1 MPYIESGPVHDMDI
15 PCVRMLAWVAPYTPT
30 GNEPR
35 RDNHEYRIEAFVQAT
50 KHMPRSMAL
59 DTETTGVWWRDTAFC
74 FTAAWEGESHF
85 IDLEALEQSS
95 HKQAVLNVLSNVKYL
110 IFHNAK
116 FDIEKLI
123 AAKLLL
129 RADLTPDRIHDT
141 QTQAH
146 LLDEHRSKRLKDLAR
161 TELGLETDEEE
172 ALKKIRE
179 LGLKKEDGYLP
190 IYRARP
196 DILIPY
202 ALKDAEFTY
211 ALWVKFQKQLAAK
224 GQALVNKYDKERAL
238 LLVILDIETAGMKVD
253 IPYVEEQ
260 IKSYGTRIIQ
270 AKKEI
275 QRISGR
281 KVFEDSDLV
290 PRRLD
295 SPEYNKAGTKILRTY
310 ETQNAAKERAARESF
325 NPNSPAQV
333 IDLFSDFGIFLTT
346 ASKDAMDEVDHPL
359 AAAILELRGLVKIRQ
374 TYLQAIRDEAVDGVL
389 HGNFRTTGT
398 VTGRF
403 SSGKHEA

>member
-1 MPYIESGPVHDMDI
+1 MDE
-15 PCVRMLAWVAPYTPT
+15 LW
-30 GNEPR
+30 NW
-35 RDNHEYRIEAFVQAT
+35 DNHRDPLGNLDHHVDTTDHVGRIEAFVQSCRRE
-50 KHMPRSMAL
+50 MPKAMSL

-74 FTAAWEGESHF
+74 LTAAWEGESHF
-85 IDLEALEQSS
+85 IDFEALKDSS
-95 HKQAVLNVLSNVKYL
+95 HWDTVKQILRTVKHL
-110 IFHNAK
+110 VFHNAK

-123 AAKLLL
+123 AAGLLD
-129 RADLTPDRIHDT
+129 RADLVNGRIHDT

-161 TELGLETDEEE
+161 TELGLDTDEDEK
-172 ALKKIRE
+172 LKEIRQE
-179 LGLKKEDGYLP
+179 LGLKKEDGYDP

-202 ALKDAEFTY
+202 ALRDAEFTF
-211 ALWVKFQKQLAAK
+211 ALWQKFMKQLERK
-224 GQALVNKYDKERAL
+224 GPELMTKYDKERNL
-238 LLVILDIETAGMKVD
+238 LLVIIDIETAGMKVD

-275 QRISGR
+275 QRVSGR

-290 PRRLD
+290 PRKLD
-295 SPEYNKAGTKILRTY
+295 EPEWNKARTKILRTH
-310 ETQNAAKERAARESF
+310 ETQNNAKERAARESF

-333 IDLFSDFGIFLTT
+333 VDLFSDFGIHLES
-346 ASKDAMDEVDHPL
+346 ASKDAMENVDHPL

-374 TYLQAIRDEAVDGVL
+374 TYLQAIRDEAVDGIL
-389 HGNFRTTGT
+389 HSSFRTTGT
-398 VTGRF
+398 STGRF
-403 SSGKHEA
+403 SSGKHEV

>member
-1 MPYIESGPVHDMDI
+1 MD
-15 PCVRMLAWVAPYTPT
+15 
-30 GNEPR
+30 E
-35 RDNHEYRIEAFVQAT
+35 RIDAFVQACRNL
-50 KHMPRSMAL
+50 PRAMAL

-95 HKQAVLNVLSNVKYL
+95 HKQAVLNILSNVKYL

-116 FDIEKLI
+116 FDIEKMI
-123 AAKLLL
+123 AAGLLN

-161 TELGLETDEEE
+161 TELGLDTDEDEK
-172 ALKKIRE
+172 LKEIRQD
-179 LGLKKEDGYLP
+179 LRLKKEDGYDP

-211 ALWVKFQKQLAAK
+211 ALWVKFQKQLERK

-238 LLVILDIETAGMKVD
+238 LLVIIDIETAGMAVD

-275 QRISGR
+275 QRVSGR
-281 KVFEDSDLV
+281 KVFEDFDLV
-290 PRRLD
+290 PRKLD
-295 SPEYNKAGTKILRTY
+295 EPEWNKARTKILRTH

-333 IDLFSDFGIFLTT
+333 IDLFSDFGIYLTT
-346 ASKDAMDEVDHPL
+346 ASKDAMDEIDHPL

-374 TYLQAIRDEAVDGVL
+374 TYLQAIRDEAVDGIL
-389 HGNFRTTGT
+389 HSSFRTTGT
-398 VTGRF
+398 STGRF
-403 SSGKHEA
+403 SSGKHEV

>member
-1 MPYIESGPVHDMDI
+1 MHLE
-15 PCVRMLAWVAPYTPT
+15 A
-30 GNEPR
+30 
-35 RDNHEYRIEAFVQAT
+35 IEAFVQACRDL
-50 KHMPRSMAL
+50 PRAMAL

-95 HKQAVLNVLSNVKYL
+95 HKQAVLNILSNVKYL

-116 FDIEKLI
+116 FDIEKMI
-123 AAKLLL
+123 AAGLLT

-161 TELGLETDEEE
+161 TELGLDTDEEE
-172 ALKKIRE
+172 KLKEIRQE
-179 LGLKKEDGYLP
+179 LGLKKEDGYDP

-211 ALWVKFQKQLAAK
+211 ALWVKFQKQLERK

-238 LLVILDIETAGMKVD
+238 LLVIIDIETAGMKVD

-275 QRISGR
+275 QRVSGR
-281 KVFEDSDLV
+281 KVFEDSDLIA
-290 PRRLD
+290 RKLD
-295 SPEYNKAGTKILRTY
+295 EPEWNKARTKILRTH
-310 ETQNAAKERAARESF
+310 ETQNAAKERAAKESF

-333 IDLFSDFGIFLTT
+333 IDLFSDFGIYLTT
-346 ASKDAMDEVDHPL
+346 ASKDAMDEIDHPL

-374 TYLQAIRDEAVDGVL
+374 TYLQAIRDESVDGVL

>member
-1 MPYIESGPVHDMDI
+1 
-15 PCVRMLAWVAPYTPT
+15 
-30 GNEPR
+30 
-35 RDNHEYRIEAFVQAT
+35 
-50 KHMPRSMAL
+50 MAL

-85 IDLEALEQSS
+85 IDLEALEDSQ
-95 HKQAVLNVLSNVKYL
+95 HKDAVLNVLKNVKFL

-116 FDIEKLI
+116 FDIEKMI
-123 AAKLLL
+123 AAGLLN
-129 RADLTPDRIHDT
+129 RADLTPIRIHDT

-161 TELGLETDEEE
+161 TELGLDTDEDEK
-172 ALKKIRE
+172 LKEIRQE
-179 LGLKKEDGYLP
+179 LGLKKEDGYDP

-211 ALWVKFQKQLAAK
+211 ALWVKFQKQLERK
-224 GQALVNKYDKERAL
+224 GEALVNKYDKERAL
-238 LLVILDIETAGMKVD
+238 LLVIIDIETAGMKVD

-275 QRISGR
+275 QRVSGR

-295 SPEYNKAGTKILRTY
+295 SPEYNKAGTKILRTH

-333 IDLFSDFGIFLTT
+333 IDLFSDFGINLTT
-346 ASKDAMDEVDHPL
+346 ASKDAMDEIDHPL

-374 TYLQAIRDEAVDGVL
+374 TYLQAIRDEAVDGIL
-389 HGNFRTTGT
+389 HSSFRTTGT
-398 VTGRF
+398 STGRF
-403 SSGKHEA
+403 SSGKHEV